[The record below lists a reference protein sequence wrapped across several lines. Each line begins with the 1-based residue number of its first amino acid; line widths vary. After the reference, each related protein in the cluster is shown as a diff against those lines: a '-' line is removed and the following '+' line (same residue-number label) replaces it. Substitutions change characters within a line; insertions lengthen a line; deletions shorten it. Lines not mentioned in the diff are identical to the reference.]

1 MLKCLSKHSLHD
13 IFSSVKY
20 KTRCTEKLPQLFI
33 SFLIYCI
40 SFFVSLFVLFHAV
53 LLLLCLVVLN
63 FMLFCFLLAL
73 FLCILFVLFH
83 VVLCLCPFFCPL
95 KLIQNI
101 TFLCFVFMRFC
112 FVLGFIYFLL
122 FCILFLLI
130 LSNSAIKS
138 IIFFVFHRRKKR
150 VRDRQV

>member
-1 MLKCLSKHSLHD
+1 M
-13 IFSSVKY
+13 KY

-33 SFLIYCI
+33 RFFIYCI

-53 LLLLCLVVLN
+53 LLLLCLVVFN

-83 VVLCLCPFFCPL
+83 VVLCLCQFFCPL

-138 IIFFVFHRRKKR
+138 IIFVVFHRRKKR